1 LKTGLFIGDGP
12 AFAGTVFFDDLE
24 IDPDEAGAPPP
35 RIERILDS
43 TIQQALPRRARSSHK
58 GDFGRVLIVGG
69 GVGMPGAVRLAGE
82 ACMRVGAG
90 LVTVAVAPENVP
102 AISAGRPELICLPLT
117 GTEGLG
123 EAAEKADVIA
133 IGPGLGRTPWA
144 RTALEAVLRSG
155 KPLVVDADAL
165 NIIAESGAPA
175 REDWIL
181 TPHPGEAARLLGT
194 QTGEIQRDRLAA
206 LEQLVARYR
215 GTVVLKGAGTLV
227 GAPGHTPA
235 LCERG
240 NPGMA
245 TAGMGDVLTGTIA
258 GIFAQCRDEWLA
270 ARVGVLVHAM
280 AGDAAARMGE
290 RGLLAGD
297 VARELRNCVN
307 L

>member
-1 LKTGLFIGDGP
+1 
-12 AFAGTVFFDDLE
+12 
-24 IDPDEAGAPPP
+24 
-35 RIERILDS
+35 
-43 TIQQALPRRARSSHK
+43 LPRRARASHK

-69 GVGMPGAVRLAGE
+69 AVGMPGAVRLAGE
-82 ACMRVGAG
+82 ACLRVGAG

-102 AISAGRPELICLPLT
+102 AIAAGRPELICLPLADA
-117 GTEGLG
+117 GAGLSD
-123 EAAEKADVIA
+123 ALSRADVIA

-144 RTALEAVLRSG
+144 RSALDAVLRAG
-155 KPLVVDADAL
+155 RPLVVDADAL
-165 NIIAESGAPA
+165 NIVAESGVPP

-181 TPHPGEAARLLGT
+181 TPHPGEAGRLLGT
-194 QTGEIQRDRLAA
+194 ETGEIQRDRLAA
-206 LEQLVARYR
+206 LERLVARYR

-227 GAPGHTPA
+227 GAPGRTPA

-258 GIFAQCRDEWLA
+258 GILAQCRDAWVA